1 MGHIVLHASAVVT
14 SPAVNREL
22 YEEAKSEDK
31 TIKVYEM
38 KGWYILCS
46 VGRLMRMLQLFGM
59 IFCHGWMLDAMEGQW
74 K

>member
-38 KGWYILCS
+38 KG
-46 VGRLMRMLQLFGM
+46 
-59 IFCHGWMLDAMEGQW
+59 
-74 K
+74 